1 MTRKLKIQKIT
12 PIKWLK
18 FSFILA
24 FLFYA
29 NVLPQPKL
37 ANYQILGISV
47 EGNESAD
54 ASTIIANTGLKIGN
68 EIEIPS
74 DDTRNAITR
83 LWSIGIFAHVEIQI
97 EKKID
102 NGVFLLIKVKEHPR
116 VEDIVIV
123 GNDEIDE
130 DDIRE
135 KVFFRRGQTLKP
147 QDIFRVKTKI
157 KELYYEE
164 GFLNIE
170 VEHAK
175 FSFVKA
181 DTTDD
186 EIFVTWKNLEDPSD
200 EYETEYEYDDNS
212 SARLLSKIKDRLLL
226 MYKINEGDEV
236 VVRKI
241 EFEGNEAFDDADL
254 ASEFD
259 ETSEAAWWKFWDG
272 ANFEK
277 KKFEEDKE
285 LLVNFYKNNGYRDFQ
300 VISDSLSYS
309 EDRQDLFIHIKV
321 YEGPQYK
328 IRNITWE
335 GNTVYE
341 DAILT
346 ERLDIAKGDI
356 YDYEKFNMN
365 LRFNEAQTDV
375 SSLYQDIGYLGF
387 NLDPRE
393 EKVAADS
400 IDLHIVVNE
409 GNRFKIGK
417 IDITGNE
424 RTKEKVVRRELF
436 TIPGDYYSRNNI
448 FRSIQQLANLQYFS
462 VEKLYQSGVNP
473 RPVNDSTVTLVYS
486 VEEKSSDYLNA
497 SVGYSGSFGFSGAV
511 GVTLTN
517 FSIGEP
523 FQLGGGQVLNFNW
536 QFGVGN
542 FYRTFTLGFTE
553 PWFLDTPTLVG
564 FDLFDTRQQ
573 YIYDLRQSG
582 ITLKVGRR
590 LRWPDDFFYI
600 QGRLKFQYNDVIDG
614 RSFYAEGLTRQ
625 YTLGAT
631 LSRADIDNPIF
642 PSKGSRVSLNGEI
655 SGGPILPGNVDYY
668 KIAFKAE
675 IYKRLFNSN
684 RIALYTSA
692 DIGYIDEIVK
702 GTNINPFEFFF
713 MGGNGLIIATTP
725 LRGYDDRTIGPRNVN
740 GDIIGG
746 RVMTKYTMELRAA
759 LALEPIPIYL
769 LAFAEAG
776 NTFFDIPQTDFFDLR
791 RSVGI
796 GARLLINPIGLL
808 GFDYGY
814 GFDRKLVDGQ
824 DSQWMFH
831 FQFGKGF

>member
-1 MTRKLKIQKIT
+1 MTSTLKQKKNAQA
-12 PIKWLK
+12 KWLK
-18 FSFILA
+18 FSFI
-24 FLFYA
+24 FLFLVYSNA
-29 NVLPQPKL
+29 LPQPKV

-74 DDTRNAITR
+74 DDTRNAINR
-83 LWSIGIFAHVEIQI
+83 LWSIGIFEHVEIQI
-97 EKKID
+97 EKKIE

-116 VEDIVIV
+116 AEEIVIV

-147 QDIFRVKTKI
+147 QDIFRVESKI
-157 KELYYEE
+157 RDLYYEE
-164 GFLNIE
+164 GFLNTEIK
-170 VEHAK
+170 HAK
-175 FSFVKA
+175 FKFVKA
-181 DTTDD
+181 DTTD
-186 EIFVTWKNLEDPSD
+186 EEVFVTWQNLDDPSD
-200 EYETEYEYDDNS
+200 EYETTYEIDEGFSN
-212 SARLLSKIKDRLLL
+212 RLLSKIKNRLLL
-226 MYKINEGDEV
+226 MYSIEEGDEV

-241 EFEGNEAFDDADL
+241 SFDGNEAFDDDDL
-254 ASEFD
+254 AGEFD
-259 ETSEAAWWKFWDG
+259 ETTEAAWWKFWDG
-272 ANFEK
+272 ANFDK

-285 LLVNFYKNNGYRDFQ
+285 LLANFYRNNGYRDFQ
-300 VISDSLSYS
+300 VIGDSLFYS
-309 EDRQDLFIHIKV
+309 DDKQDLYITVNI

-341 DAILT
+341 DEILR
-346 ERLDIAKGDI
+346 ERLDFAKGDI

-365 LRFNEAQTDV
+365 LRFNESQTDV

-387 NLDPRE
+387 GLEPKE
-393 EKVAADS
+393 EVVAADS

-409 GNRFKIGK
+409 GNRFKVGK

-448 FRSIQQLANLQYFS
+448 FRSIQQLANLQYFN
-462 VEKLYQSGVNP
+462 VEKLYQTGVNP

-582 ITLKVGRR
+582 ITFKVGRR

-600 QGRLKFQYNDVIDG
+600 QGKFRFQYNDVIDG
-614 RSFYAEGLTRQ
+614 RSFYNEGLTRQ

-642 PSKGSRVSLNGEI
+642 PSRGSRVSLSGEL
-655 SGGPILPGNVDYY
+655 SGGPLLPGNVDYY

-702 GTNINPFEFFF
+702 GTNINPFEYFF

-725 LRGYDDRTIGPRNVN
+725 LRGYDDRTVGPRNNN

-746 RVMTKYTMELRAA
+746 KVMTKYTMELRAA

-776 NTFFDIPQTDFFDLR
+776 NTFFQFNQADFFDLR
-791 RSVGI
+791 RSVGV
-796 GARLLINPIGLL
+796 GARILINPIGLL

-814 GFDRKLVDGQ
+814 GFDRNQVDGQ
-824 DSQWMFH
+824 DAQWLFH